1 MLSPEQIYIRKLK
14 EMMKKWR
21 RTDPEENIRGIM
33 QDFMFKQQLY
43 TEIMRNCMLMC
54 GEIDNENDF
63 EENLESVFDLIYS
76 LMKKGSLNISDA
88 WRFVANTIRYG
99 TERDLGEVIPDAG
112 GALAAMRQTSRQRL
126 GTIDS
131 EMNPVDG
138 NLLIRIQSL

>member
-1 MLSPEQIYIRKLK
+1 
-14 EMMKKWR
+14 MMKKWR

-54 GEIDNENDF
+54 GEIDHEDDF

-88 WRFVANTIRYG
+88 WRFVANTMRYG
-99 TERDLGEVIPDAG
+99 TETDLGEVILYST

-131 EMNPVDG
+131 ELNPVDG